1 MYFQPHI
8 LLMKCSTMKFHI
20 PLAIFLILFSETL
33 HSQPTIKWT
42 FDTKDASY
50 GQSAAADID
59 GDGKLEI
66 VFGCYRNDSCI
77 YALNAENG
85 TLLWKYN
92 THSTSFEGC
101 NDVAPIIYD
110 VDGDGKLEVIVASS
124 CNPKTYCFDGKTG
137 AIKWICNTRGSDSPP
152 TIADVDGDGKPEILH
167 GEFGGYVI
175 CINAE
180 NGTQAW
186 EIAVDTQS
194 WIQTAPTILD
204 INNDG
209 VLDFVVATW
218 NAQNKL
224 NNKVYAY
231 NAKTQQLLW
240 THALNNVVYHGSA
253 VADLDKDGKAEII
266 IGCYNDTLYC
276 LNSHDGTVKWTYSVG
291 TNFYVGGPAQIAD
304 LDHDGNCEVI
314 FSAWYAVV
322 ALKSN
327 GSLLWQYNIPNY
339 GQSFRGAA
347 IADINYDVY
356 PDVTFATDNGNV
368 IALNGNNGT
377 LIFSQDLRSHYG
389 NTSFAI
395 DHAPLVADFDM
406 DGKKDVF
413 IVGGHGEYPNFYKDF
428 GRAYMLSAGKGN
440 GPDWLMFQNDI
451 RRQSNIC
458 QPIANSIQNITTNQ
472 TEIELFPNPI
482 NDQIIRFN
490 LTTHSSGTLII
501 TLTSPEGKT
510 IEIYQSYLSKTGVHN
525 INWQPKNAL
534 PAGIYYCYV
543 RIGLEN
549 KVFKLLKQ

>member
-1 MYFQPHI
+1 MKLNIALAI
-8 LLMKCSTMKFHI
+8 LL
-20 PLAIFLILFSETL
+20 IFFSKTL
-33 HSQPTIKWT
+33 HAQPAIKWT
-42 FDTKDASY
+42 FDTKDASF

-66 VFGCYRNDSCI
+66 VFGCYRNDSCV

-85 TLLWKYN
+85 TLLWKFN
-92 THSTSFEGC
+92 THSINNEGC

-110 VDGDGKLEVIVASS
+110 VDGDGKPEVIVASS

-194 WIQTAPTILD
+194 WVQTAPTILD

-224 NNKVYAY
+224 NNKVYAF
-231 NAKTQQLLW
+231 NGKTQQILW
-240 THALNNVVYHGSA
+240 THSLNNVVYHGSA

-276 LNSHDGTVKWTYSVG
+276 LNSHDGSVKWTYSVG
-291 TNFYVGGPAQIAD
+291 NNFYIGGPAQIAD

-347 IADINYDVY
+347 IADINNDAN
-356 PDVTFATDNGNV
+356 PDVTFATDNGSV

-377 LIFSQDLRSHYG
+377 LIFNQDLRSHYG

-395 DHAPLVADFDM
+395 DHAPLVADFDN

-413 IVGGHGEYPNFYKDF
+413 VVGGHGEYPDFYKDF
-428 GRAYMLSAGKGN
+428 GRAYMLSVGKGN

-458 QPIANSIQNITTNQ
+458 QPLSNAITNTIGHKND
-472 TEIELFPNPI
+472 IELFPNPI
-482 NDQIIRFN
+482 QDNTICIR
-490 LTTHSSGTLII
+490 LTTQLPTHLLIK
-501 TLTSPEGKT
+501 LTNLQGK
-510 IEIYQSYLSKTGVHN
+510 IIDQFQSYLSKTGVQT
-525 INWQPKNAL
+525 INWQPKNEL
-534 PAGIYYCYV
+534 TVGLYYCIIQ
-543 RIGLEN
+543 IGVEN
-549 KVFKLLKQ
+549 KVFKLVKQ